1 MYLIRDIF
9 KAKPGKAKELVKKF
23 KAAIPYFE
31 KTEGG
36 KNYRVMTD
44 VVATYWTVVLES
56 EVEDVGDFIGRL
68 RGATVGKEIS
78 EIMAGYMD
86 LVDGG
91 HREIFILE

>member
-1 MYLIRDIF
+1 
-9 KAKPGKAKELVKKF
+9 
-23 KAAIPYFE
+23 
-31 KTEGG
+31 
-36 KNYRVMTD
+36 
-44 VVATYWTVVLES
+44 LES